1 MDITEMEYRNNLLFY
16 TILKDLLKCKL
27 GEKRLMTLEETIE

>member
-27 GEKRLMTLEETIE
+27 GEKKTNDFRRNY